1 MLGWE
6 CCSQNTLRATAP
18 STALVWLLP
27 GTQSSLW
34 LSAGLAVQVWG
45 FWVPGECSAH
55 PFLPPAL
62 VPNWGHGTHDAHAVV
77 MPAPW
82 QCQKLSSACPQPRAA
97 EDCTVSLTAPKE
109 HVAAK
114 WGAPR
119 GRTPAVRVPLVSP
132 QRGRVLGV
140 GAAVFP
146 PRPGRPRLWCC
157 GLPTCQGGCW
167 GDLAAGPR
175 CRGESCVRGGW
186 QGLQGLLRMGLSP
199 CWGWLQGDVWA
210 EGEEHQLC

>member
-1 MLGWE
+1 M
-6 CCSQNTLRATAP
+6 
-18 STALVWLLP
+18 
-27 GTQSSLW
+27 
-34 LSAGLAVQVWG
+34 
-45 FWVPGECSAH
+45 PGECSAH

-62 VPNWGHGTHDAHAVV
+62 VPKRGHGTNDAHAVV

-97 EDCTVSLTAPKE
+97 ENCTVSLTAPKE

-114 WGAPR
+114 GGAPR
-119 GRTPAVRVPLVSP
+119 GRTPAVSVPLVSP

-140 GAAVFP
+140 GAAAFP
-146 PRPGRPRLWCC
+146 PRPGRPRLRCC
-157 GLPTCQGGCW
+157 SLPTCPGGCW
-167 GDLAAGPR
+167 GDLAAAPR
-175 CRGESCVRGGW
+175 CRGESRVRGGW

-199 CWGWLQGDVWA
+199 CCGWLQGDVWA